1 MKHLALALALAAT
14 TSAVPVT
21 AAVITFDEFAADN
34 ANGAIPAGRYA
45 GLGVTF
51 VGTDDGS
58 TWGGNANGNPG
69 NWGVDGTNGP
79 IFSGFN
85 GDSYSQ
91 TLTFASNI
99 SGFSLDASRTN
110 GSLDGTITLQGF
122 LGATLVASNVVNLG
136 AINTWSTLSIAGTF
150 DRVVYSGTGQDF
162 HPFGVDNLRW
172 DQGIPEPATWAMM
185 IGGLGLVGAAVRRRP
200 QGTVSV

>member
-21 AAVITFDEFAADN
+21 AAVITFDEFAAD
-34 ANGAIPAGRYA
+34 
-45 GLGVTF
+45 
-51 VGTDDGS
+51 
-58 TWGGNANGNPG
+58 NANGNPG

-99 SGFSLDASRTN
+99 SGFSLD
-110 GSLDGTITLQGF
+110 GTITLQGF
-122 LGATLVASNVVNLG
+122 LGATLVATNVVNLG

-200 QGTVSV
+200 QGAVSV